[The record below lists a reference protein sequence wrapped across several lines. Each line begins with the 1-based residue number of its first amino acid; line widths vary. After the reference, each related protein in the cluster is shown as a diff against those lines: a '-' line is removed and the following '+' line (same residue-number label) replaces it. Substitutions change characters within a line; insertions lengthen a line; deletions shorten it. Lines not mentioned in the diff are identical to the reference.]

1 MTTPLWRPKL
11 MKPRSD
17 ETRWTQ
23 GHVDLYPALLLF
35 CFVFLISQHCT
46 YDLVRFRHKYHLV
59 RVRKTSCFVTTN
71 TPADGSTPTEKTSVF
86 CQHRCGFPPKYTCL
100 VITNMAKK
108 MSAEMSSYTVW
119 MRRTSFYWISVEFV
133 YFMTVLTKKSTFFM
147 RRLAVLFSSFQGIW
161 SFNSNSAQKCPSY
174 TGWMRHICVY
184 SLTYSAKKNVTNQL
198 SLSLLK

>member
-1 MTTPLWRPKL
+1 
-11 MKPRSD
+11 
-17 ETRWTQ
+17 
-23 GHVDLYPALLLF
+23 
-35 CFVFLISQHCT
+35 
-46 YDLVRFRHKYHLV
+46 
-59 RVRKTSCFVTTN
+59 
-71 TPADGSTPTEKTSVF
+71 
-86 CQHRCGFPPKYTCL
+86 
-100 VITNMAKK
+100 
-108 MSAEMSSYTVW
+108 MSSYTVW

-198 SLSLLK
+198 SLSLLKWHKSFLAAAPHSLLTLSEFPVCTPLTKNVFSEFSHLGWRTATERQTVKERERETLLEVQWARQRSRTKTDRQLKKNTGPTRMSARSRMSAGHLHENTKSGG